1 MIWVAID
8 RGKFFILPLS
18 LSSLASNPNQG
29 LRLADKRSL
38 PCPNRS
44 QWIAVRDE
52 LYEEIMNNAWN
63 KEEKFFGQSY
73 EDTNVLDSAVLIMPL
88 VFFMHAS
95 DPRFVSTLKQIL
107 KTPARGGLTSNVRFL
122 SPPSH
127 SQQPTESWWL
137 FVLGPILESRVSLWH
152 SKDWRWSGRWRRH
165 ILFVYVMVCRSI
177 DKSWWD
183 G

>member
-8 RGKFFILPLS
+8 RGKFFILLLS

-122 SPPSH
+122 SPPLPFTTAHRKLMVVCAWTHFRISCIVMTLERLKMEWEVKKAH
-127 SQQPTESWWL
+127 S
-137 FVLGPILESRVSLWH
+137 
-152 SKDWRWSGRWRRH
+152 
-165 ILFVYVMVCRSI
+165 VCVRY
-177 DKSWWD
+177 
-183 G
+183 GV

>member
-8 RGKFFILPLS
+8 RGKFFILPFP
-18 LSSLASNPNQG
+18 LSSLTSNLAQG

-44 QWIAVRDE
+44 KWIAVRDE

-73 EDTNVLDSAVLIMPL
+73 EDTHVLDSAVLIMPL

-107 KTPARGGLTSNVRFL
+107 KTPARGGLTSNVRFVRPKKK
-122 SPPSH
+122 PP
-127 SQQPTESWWL
+127 E
-137 FVLGPILESRVSLWH
+137 VDSLC
-152 SKDWRWSGRWRRH
+152 SDIEPRISC
-165 ILFVYVMVCRSI
+165 IVMTLKRLKMVWEEKKVHFACVRC
-177 DKSWWD
+177 
-183 G
+183 GA